1 MRIEIL
7 GTGCKK
13 CQDLEKNAKVAISKL
28 HGYHQ
33 VIKVQDVTKIMEF
46 DVISTPA
53 LVIDGVVLSSGKLLS
68 VEEIFELMKGC
79 IYQKLI

>member
-1 MRIEIL
+1 VRIEIL

-28 HGYHQ
+28 NGYHQ

-46 DVISTPA
+46 NVISTPA

-79 IYQKLI
+79 IYQKLM